1 MLGKNKA
8 NGALKRR
15 VEKKEREIS
24 QLTLCV
30 ISFRGQGTQVLF
42 KTERMDAQ
50 ALEKFQPKFL
60 FSIETE
66 NFIIKTAQCV
76 DDLKLALKL
85 RHQVFLEETLNRT
98 HESGLEFDSYDQ
110 KADHLLIID
119 KSQGFALGTY
129 RLIHSDY
136 SDIFYSQGEFNMDE
150 FMNLE
155 GAKLELGRACTHKDY
170 RTGRTMD
177 LLWQGLSRYI
187 RDTKTMY
194 LFGCSSLKTMEPEE
208 VFKVIK
214 SLQSKDAHTF
224 ELNIEPT
231 PNYQFKDANSYL
243 EKVEADPKILRTLP
257 PLLRSYLHA
266 GSQVYGYPALDE
278 DFACSDLFTILDLL
292 KLNKKFAE
300 RYKPVHPSLLAS
312 QSESE

>member
-1 MLGKNKA
+1 M
-8 NGALKRR
+8 
-15 VEKKEREIS
+15 
-24 QLTLCV
+24 
-30 ISFRGQGTQVLF
+30 LF
-42 KTERMDAQ
+42 KTVVMDVQ
-50 ALEKFQPKFL
+50 ALEKFKPKFL

-66 NFIIKTAQCV
+66 NFIIKTAQSV
-76 DDLKLALKL
+76 EDLKLALKL
-85 RHQVFLEETLNRT
+85 RHQVFFEETLNRS
-98 HESGLEFDSYDQ
+98 HERGLEFDSYDQ
-110 KADHLLIID
+110 KADHLLIIE

-150 FMNLE
+150 FINLE

-194 LFGCSSLKTMEPEE
+194 LFGCSSLKTMDPME
-208 VFKVIK
+208 VFSVIK
-214 SLQSKDAHTF
+214 SLQSKEAHSF

-231 PNYQFKDANSYL
+231 PDYQFKDPDRFL
-243 EKVEADPKILRTLP
+243 EKAQADPKILRTLP

-300 RYKPVHPSLLAS
+300 RYKPVHPSLLAAK
-312 QSESE
+312 ESKE